1 MLSSPHTGEYRA
13 GHRHPSPDPVPVP
26 VGGFGPGPVPDPVG
40 GVGPDPPLPTQVHLD
55 IGFSIPDPDPV
66 GGTGPVPDPVGT
78 GPDPDPVG
86 TGPDPEPVGSTG
98 PTVGIAATV
107 HFDIFPFPFLTARV
121 KE

>member
-1 MLSSPHTGEYRA
+1 
-13 GHRHPSPDPVPVP
+13 
-26 VGGFGPGPVPDPVG
+26 VPDPVG

-78 GPDPDPVG
+78 GPDP
-86 TGPDPEPVGSTG
+86 EPVGSTG